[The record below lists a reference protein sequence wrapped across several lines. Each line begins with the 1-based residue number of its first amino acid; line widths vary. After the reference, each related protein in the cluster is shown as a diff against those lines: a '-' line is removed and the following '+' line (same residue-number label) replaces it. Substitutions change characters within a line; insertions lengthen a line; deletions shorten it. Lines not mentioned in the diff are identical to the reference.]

1 MSLSSRMRQTALLP
15 ALARRE
21 KPAASARSLTNLASA
36 EIDHNS
42 AARPWSLG
50 LVHAM
55 LTTQALAA
63 SLIWGSCGRCYLSFS
78 PICTPAASALST
90 HR

>member
-1 MSLSSRMRQTALLP
+1 MRQTVLLP

-21 KPAASARSLTNLASA
+21 KPAALARSLTNLAST

-42 AARPWSLG
+42 AAIPWSLG

-55 LTTQALAA
+55 LTTQALA
-63 SLIWGSCGRCYLSFS
+63 SSPISGSCGRWYLSFN

-90 HR
+90 QR